1 MNIMKIIMNKFLI
14 TASLASLLMTSCT
27 DKDLNVLP
35 RQSIDAST
43 ALNSPASVDAAVIGV
58 YSTLKSRVLYGRD
71 FVVYGDVLADNS
83 VATNKSGRLVGE
95 ARNNNGAHYVNWG
108 TAYSAINDCN
118 LVLDAI
124 PRMTAATQ
132 TQRDRWEGEMR
143 FVRALL
149 YHDLMRA
156 YAYDPTAIVDASNR
170 GGVVL
175 RSTAVDNKDTAA
187 AFRPARASIQECY
200 NFIINDLTL
209 SSAKLQPAGVARAGA
224 PHFATRAAAQALL
237 ARVQLYN
244 GNYAAARDA
253 ATNALAGGVGTLT
266 TASNYVAGWRAATN
280 PESIF
285 EVRFAIA
292 AESLGVNEALQ
303 TTMTSMGAIGS
314 PGSNGGWGDLV
325 PNALLLNAVGLS
337 GFPAS
342 LSISN
347 SIALP
352 ALTRT
357 SDVRNQLYE
366 WGGQRTNPRFIEC
379 TKYFGKSGILNL
391 DNVPVLRHS
400 EMLLIRAEAHFRLG
414 DVTSALADINN
425 LRARRGLADVTL
437 TGPAVLDEILNQ
449 RLAELAFEGH
459 RFHDLKRLGRDI
471 TKDPSVGFTLNFTD
485 FRMLARIPD
494 GELVGNPN
502 MRQNVGY

>member
-1 MNIMKIIMNKFLI
+1 MKTIINKLPVFAAL
-14 TASLASLLMTSCT
+14 TGLFAAGCS
-27 DKDLNVLP
+27 DKDLAVQP
-35 RQSIDAST
+35 RQSISSET
-43 ALNSPASVDAAVIGV
+43 ALTSVSSVDAAVIGV

-71 FVVYGDVLADNS
+71 FMAYGDVMADNA

-95 ARNNNGAHYVNWG
+95 GRNNSGAHFVNWG

-124 PRMTAATQ
+124 PKISAASA

-143 FVRALL
+143 FIRALL

-156 YAYDPTAIVDASNR
+156 YAYSPTFIVIPSNR

-187 AFRPARASIQECY
+187 AFKPARASIQQCY
-200 NFIINDLTL
+200 DFIINDLTIASTRL
-209 SSAKLQPAGVARAGA
+209 ATSARAGA

-244 GNYAAARDA
+244 GNWTAARDA
-253 ATNALAGGVGTLT
+253 ATNALTGGVGTLT
-266 TASNYVAGWRAATN
+266 TAANHVAGWRASTN

-303 TTMTSMGAIGS
+303 TSYTSMGAIGA
-314 PGSNGGWGDLV
+314 PFTNGGWGDCV
-325 PNALLLNAVGLS
+325 PNLLALNALGITGV
-337 GFPAS
+337 PAS

-347 SIALP
+347 AVALP
-352 ALTRT
+352 TLTR
-357 SDVRNQLYE
+357 SADVRNQLFE

-379 TKYFGKSGILNL
+379 TKFFGKSGFLNT
-391 DNVPVLRHS
+391 DNVPVIRHA
-400 EMLLIRAEAHFRLG
+400 EVLLIRAEAHFG
-414 DVTSALADINN
+414 TGNEASALNDINT
-425 LRARRGLADVTL
+425 LRTNRGLAPVTL
-437 TGPAVLDEILNQ
+437 TGNAILEEILNQ
-449 RLAELAFEGH
+449 RLAELAMEGH
-459 RFHDLKRLGRDI
+459 RFHDLKRLGRDVV
-471 TKDPSVGFTLNFTD
+471 KDPSVGFVLSITD
-485 FRMLARIPD
+485 FRVLAQIPNQ
-494 GELVGNPN
+494 ELIGNPN
-502 MRQNVGY
+502 MQQNPGY